1 MKRSLFACAK
11 AKRRNYLHLNKKL
24 VVGNLIWKCESKAK
38 TNIAKSNTTYIEN
51 TKYSIYNTY
60 IPMERYHTYTSEYS
74 ITIKCYHCKNEW
86 SVEGITT
93 KYKCTKCGRWGIGKS
108 AL

>member
-1 MKRSLFACAK
+1 MSYQIGWENSL
-11 AKRRNYLHLNKKL
+11 
-24 VVGNLIWKCESKAK
+24 CE
-38 TNIAKSNTTYIEN
+38 TLTNNNIANTTYIEN
-51 TKYSIYNTY
+51 IKYSIYNTY
-60 IPMERYHTYTSEYS
+60 MGMKKYHTYTSEYS

-108 AL
+108 TL